1 METFFS
7 SYHISLVPL
16 SSLGLSKFTGF
27 ILEVGKGKSKDVI
40 LVVSLSFG
48 VRERELEMRKLV
60 QIWNWCTDAKH
71 VNWVQSL
78 IFLIFT
84 TDFVNFLRWQNT
96 VLPRLVNVKN
106 DDNFQKDFPTW
117 LRWQK
122 PVLESDAH
130 LGCPPLSWVGQISSF
145 WWRWWQLQRRW
156 SWGYVGWGEEIQLML
171 FWRKIFRWVDD
182 CDIIDNGWVS
192 VGCWLIVIVIVIAI
206 NITII
211 HSSYKRSKN

>member
-1 METFFS
+1 METFFFII
-7 SYHISLVPL
+7 SY
-16 SSLGLSKFTGF
+16 FTCATTLIGVF
-27 ILEVGKGKSKDVI
+27 QIYWIYFRSGKRKIQGCNTCRLLE
-40 LVVSLSFG
+40 LWW
-48 VRERELEMRKLV
+48 ERELEMRKLV

-71 VNWVQSL
+71 VNRVQSL
-78 IFLIFT
+78 IFLIFP
-84 TDFVNFLRWQNT
+84 TDFVNFLRRKNT

-106 DDNFQKDFPTW
+106 GDNFQKDFPTR